1 MMSEECMKG
10 LTAQQVEESRRKY
23 GENVLTPPERESLW
37 KKFIEKFNDPII
49 RILLIALL
57 LSVVISCV
65 HCWGPE
71 KAGLSAF
78 LEPVGIF
85 FAIVLAS
92 GIGFIFEVRAARAF
106 EVLNTVNDDVMVTVV
121 RDGKVCEVLRKEVVV
136 GDIVMLNTGDEVPA
150 DGVLL
155 QAQSLQI
162 NESTLTGEPMI
173 AKTTVETDFDDE
185 ATYPSNKVLR
195 STTVVDGNGVM
206 RVELVGDA
214 TEYGKVNEGA
224 QIDNGIDTP
233 LQLQL
238 KRLASIISKIG
249 YAAAAITFAL
259 LSVKTFVL
267 GGEMTTMDIVSDML
281 HNFMIAVTLIVVSV
295 PEGLPMSV
303 TLSLALSMNR
313 MLKTNN
319 LVRKMHACETMGA
332 ATVICTDKTGTLTQ
346 NKMQV
351 YESNFLALGSQV
363 LGADKVSLLV
373 KEGVAVNATA
383 NLGREG
389 GEVKAIGN
397 PTEAALLLWLDKQG
411 IDYAPLRDGA
421 NVLSRLTFSTERKYM
436 ATVVQSPLLGKKVL
450 YVKGAPEIVL
460 ANCNRV
466 EVAGGDFAK
475 VDAQRP
481 MVEAKL
487 LEYQNMAMRTLGFA
501 YQILDDDA
509 DAAPY
514 ADGRLS
520 GTDLTFLGFVAISDP
535 VRADVPEAVKRCLD
549 AGVDV
554 KIVTGDTSG
563 TAREIGRQIGICDN
577 NTPADAIIT
586 GPEFEALSDDEA
598 AKRVMALKI
607 MCRARPMDKQRLVRL
622 LQEQD
627 AVVAVTGDG
636 TNDAPALKAAQVGL
650 SMGDGTSVAKEASD
664 ITIIDNSFSSITRAV
679 MWGRSLYRNIQRF
692 LLFQLTINV
701 AACLIVMIGS
711 LLGTESPLTITQML
725 WVNLIMDT
733 FAAGAL
739 ASLSP
744 SWNVMKE
751 RPRKSGENGDFI
763 ITKSMAH
770 SIFVVGVIFVAV
782 QIALLVWMSGENGL
796 TPYGQSEFFTFFV
809 MLQFWNMFN
818 AKAYLTGESAFK
830 GLWENKA
837 LLLVCML
844 ILIGQFI
851 IVTFGGKMFNV
862 VPLTAESWVVIIAA
876 TSIVLW
882 VGEAIRLVTALVRKR

>member
-1 MMSEECMKG
+1 MSENRKQG
-10 LTAQQVEESRRKY
+10 LTSQQVEESRLKY
-23 GENVLTPPERESLW
+23 GANVLTPPARESLW
-37 KKFIEKFNDPII
+37 KKFIEKFEDPII
-49 RILLIALL
+49 RILLVAWL
-57 LSVVISCV
+57 LSMIISCV

-71 KAGLSAF
+71 QAGFSAF
-78 LEPVGIF
+78 LEPIGIF
-85 FAIVLAS
+85 FAIILAS
-92 GIGFIFEVRAARAF
+92 GIGFIFEVKAARAF
-106 EVLNTVNDDVMVTVV
+106 DVLNTVNDDVMVTVL
-121 RDGKVCEVLRKEVVV
+121 RDGKVQEVSRKEIVV
-136 GDIVMLNTGDEVPA
+136 GDVVILNTGDEVPA

-155 QAQSLQI
+155 EAQSLQI
-162 NESTLTGEPMI
+162 NESTLTGEPVI
-173 AKTTVETDFDDE
+173 SKSVVEAEFDDE
-185 ATYPSNKVLR
+185 ATYPSNRVLR

-206 RVELVGDA
+206 LVDMVGDA
-214 TEYGKVNEGA
+214 TEYGKVNQGA
-224 QIDNGIDTP
+224 QIESGIDTP
-233 LQLQL
+233 LQMQL
-238 KRLASIISKIG
+238 KRLAGVISKFG
-249 YAAAAITFAL
+249 YAAAAITFLL
-259 LSVKTFVL
+259 LSVKTFLYADSLSVM
-267 GGEMTTMDIVSDML
+267 GIVSAML

-332 ATVICTDKTGTLTQ
+332 TTVICTDKTGTLTQ
-346 NKMQV
+346 NRMQV
-351 YESNFLALGSQV
+351 YESNFFALGGDS
-363 LGADKVSLLV
+363 LSDDKISMLV
-373 KEGVAVNATA
+373 KEGIAVNATA
-383 NLGREG
+383 NLNRDG
-389 GEVKAIGN
+389 GVVKTIGN

-411 IDYAPLRDGA
+411 GDYLPLRENA
-421 NVLSRLTFSTERKYM
+421 KVLSRLTFSTERKYM
-436 ATVVQSPLLGKKVL
+436 ATVVESPLLGKRVL

-460 ANCNRV
+460 ANSNRV
-466 EVAGGDFAK
+466 ELETGLFAT
-475 VDAQRP
+475 
-481 MVEAKL
+481 VEEQAPSIESKL

-501 YQILDDDA
+501 YQILDDEA
-509 DAAPY
+509 DVEPY
-514 ADGRLS
+514 ANGRLN

-535 VRADVPEAVKRCLD
+535 VRADVPEAVKCCLD

-563 TAREIGRQIGICDN
+563 TAREIGRQIGICDST
-577 NTPADAIIT
+577 TPDAAIIT
-586 GPEFEALSDDEA
+586 GPEFEALSDDAA

-664 ITIIDNSFSSITRAV
+664 ITIIDNSFASITRAV

-711 LLGTESPLTITQML
+711 LIGTDSPLTITQML

-744 SWNVMKE
+744 SWAVMKE

-763 ITKSMAH
+763 ITKSMTRN
-770 SIFVVGVIFVAV
+770 IFIVGAIFVAV
-782 QIALLVWMSGENGL
+782 QVALLMWLSRDGGL
-796 TPYGQSEFFTFFV
+796 TAYGQSEFFTFFV

-818 AKAYLTGESAFK
+818 AKAYLSGSSAFK
-830 GLWENKA
+830 GVWENKSF
-837 LLLVCML
+837 LLVCL
-844 ILIGQFI
+844 VILLGQFL
-851 IVTFGGKMFNV
+851 IVTFGGEMFDV
-862 VPLTAESWVVIIAA
+862 VPLSFESWAVIIAS
-876 TSIVLW
+876 TSVVLW
-882 VGEAIRLVTALVRKR
+882 IGELLRLLGKKR